1 MANNSIQ
8 KNYLNGA
15 EAVVKMLEQ
24 YKVEYIFGLC
34 GDTTLPFYDA
44 LYRLDHKI
52 EHILTRDER
61 SAAYM
66 ADGYARV
73 TKKVGICEGPSGGG
87 ATYILPGLVEAN
99 ESSIPILAITSD
111 VSVNSR
117 GHYPLTELDQESL
130 MRPLT
135 KWNAVISKSE
145 MIPDMIRTAFRKMTT
160 GRPGSAHLGL
170 PIDVQ
175 RGEVNPNQI
184 WADKKHATYPAYPQ
198 GPDLDAL
205 QDFLN
210 AILSSKFP
218 IIICGGGVVLAGAT
232 KELKTFVEFLDIAVA
247 TTVSGQGSIPETHS
261 NCVGV
266 VGSNGGVLATREIV
280 NQADLVIFI
289 GCRAGSVTTEL
300 WKVPDKNKRIIHI
313 DSDPEVISASYKT
326 EVGIVSDAYLA
337 LREINN
343 ILKNSSKK
351 YPSFYGS
358 SIVKKVK
365 KKKWDSFNQL
375 AKSLDIPIKP
385 ERTIASLRAV
395 LDDDAIV
402 VADPGT
408 PCPYV
413 SAFFEIRTDGRTL
426 FSNRA
431 HGALGYSMSAAMGAW
446 VGRPDKQVV
455 SLMGDGSFAFTCGEL
470 ETVVRKKMP
479 ITFVVFSNSSFGWIK
494 AGQKTG
500 FNKRYYSV
508 DFNTTDHAAV
518 AAAYGVKSWRVEDPN
533 ELQKILKHAVEL
545 NEPTLV
551 DIISQPLEEANAPV
565 SEWIA

>member
-24 YKVEYIFGLC
+24 YNVEYIFGLC

-184 WADKKHATYPAYPQ
+184 WADKKHATYPAYPK
-198 GPDLDAL
+198 GPDLNAL
-205 QDFLN
+205 QDFLE

-351 YPSFYGS
+351 FPSFYGS
-358 SIVKKVK
+358 SNVKKVK

-533 ELQKILKHAVEL
+533 ELQKILKQAVEL